1 MDISKAFDKVPRL
14 ILMKKLIKIGVGR
27 CMLHALKQLYKLTN
41 CIVKLNGNLS
51 GIFQM
56 KSGIR
61 QGAASSVLLFNLF
74 IDDLFEFLSECCS
87 RETLLDDI
95 HALIH
100 ADDTIILSTDRASF
114 MFKCNKAME
123 FFHLN
128 KLALNKGKCKYIVI
142 NPQATDTLCTL
153 HLEHGPLKY
162 TSELKYLGIYI
173 TAAGVISKD
182 VKYYIDTVR
191 STATIKFTN
200 FCSLYRNAPLHV
212 KLDILNTCVVPALLY
227 ASETWGSRFHEIE
240 PIYRDALR
248 TALGIRPTFN
258 NNITY
263 IESGMYPLECRI
275 KSYQHKFWSNTMTYT
290 NDHPDSALAKV
301 MSKSD
306 NLHYTNYYKDLVSTY
321 SNHKY
326 CEMSCESVF
335 RTEWHTSIH
344 LESAND
350 PDSRAGYYLRVN
362 PELKSYVPRPQTIM
376 ECERILTTRFRT
388 GSHSLAIELG
398 RMNGVSRENRLCKCN
413 SNVQTVWH
421 IFNDCPLTR
430 HVTGKIYSNISE
442 VLNDAIFPKSI
453 LKIASILKFTI

>member
-1 MDISKAFDKVPRL
+1 
-14 ILMKKLIKIGVGR
+14 
-27 CMLHALKQLYKLTN
+27 
-41 CIVKLNGNLS
+41 
-51 GIFQM
+51 
-56 KSGIR
+56 
-61 QGAASSVLLFNLF
+61 
-74 IDDLFEFLSECCS
+74 
-87 RETLLDDI
+87 
-95 HALIH
+95 
-100 ADDTIILSTDRASF
+100 
-114 MFKCNKAME
+114 
-123 FFHLN
+123 
-128 KLALNKGKCKYIVI
+128 
-142 NPQATDTLCTL
+142 
-153 HLEHGPLKY
+153 
-162 TSELKYLGIYI
+162 
-173 TAAGVISKD
+173 
-182 VKYYIDTVR
+182 
-191 STATIKFTN
+191 
-200 FCSLYRNAPLHV
+200 
-212 KLDILNTCVVPALLY
+212 
-227 ASETWGSRFHEIE
+227 
-240 PIYRDALR
+240 
-248 TALGIRPTFN
+248 
-258 NNITY
+258 
-263 IESGMYPLECRI
+263 
-275 KSYQHKFWSNTMTYT
+275 MTYT

-362 PELKSYVPRPQTIM
+362 PELKSYVPRRQTIM